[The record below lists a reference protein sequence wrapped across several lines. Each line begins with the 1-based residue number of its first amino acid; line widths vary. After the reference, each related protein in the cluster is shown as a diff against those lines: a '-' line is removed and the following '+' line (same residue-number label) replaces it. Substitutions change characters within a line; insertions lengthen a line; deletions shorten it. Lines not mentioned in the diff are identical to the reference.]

1 MASPSQ
7 PPPASSSPS
16 AAAPQGERTDS
27 SRDNDSVAGAPHR
40 ALNCFPGLGR
50 IVLFFT
56 VVVVTAYALD
66 ATISR
71 GLKQIQTS
79 KFGSLNR
86 VMSGAVDAEI
96 VINGSSRALV
106 HYDPR
111 IIQQVTGYSAY
122 NLGMNGVLID
132 VQLAVLKS
140 YLQRNSKPKI
150 IIQNLESFTFKTTK
164 PGEIYDPAAY
174 LPYLKDEVLYSALR
188 AIDPAVWKWRH
199 IPLYGYVV
207 EDMTFTWAWGLLGN
221 FGHMGRENYFQGFN
235 PRHLRWTM
243 DFDQFRTNIGVT
255 GVVDPIESSGVEL
268 VAELIRHSTEAGIR
282 LILVYSPVY
291 HEMQALEKNRPAIF
305 AEFERLAREGGVE
318 FWDYSQ
324 HSLTRE
330 KEYFYNSQHLNAN
343 GAHLFSQAL
352 ALRLKQAGLGEPQ
365 SPQRSTLGR

>member
-1 MASPSQ
+1 VI
-7 PPPASSSPS
+7 
-16 AAAPQGERTDS
+16 AA
-27 SRDNDSVAGAPHR
+27 
-40 ALNCFPGLGR
+40 
-50 IVLFFT
+50 
-56 VVVVTAYALD
+56 AYALD

-86 VMSGAVDAEI
+86 VMSGAVNAEV

-111 IIQQVTGYSAY
+111 VIQQVTGYSAY

-140 YLQRNSKPKI
+140 YLQRNTKPRI
-150 IIQNLESFTFKTTK
+150 IIQNLESFTFKATK

-174 LPYLKDEVLYSALR
+174 LPYLKDEALYSALR
-188 AIDPAVWKWRH
+188 AIDPTVWKWRH

-235 PRHLRWTM
+235 PRDLRWTA
-243 DFDQFRTNIGVT
+243 DFEQFRANIGAT
-255 GVVDPIESSGVEL
+255 GVIDPIEPAGVKH
-268 VAELIRHSTEAGIR
+268 VTELIRICRDSGIT

-291 HEMQALEKNRPAIF
+291 HEMQALEKNRTSIF
-305 AEFERLAREGGVE
+305 AEFERLAREAKVE
-318 FWDYSQ
+318 FWDYSDHPLSRQ
-324 HSLTRE
+324 

-352 ALRLKQAGLGEPQ
+352 AQRLKQADFGHQP
-365 SPQRSTLGR
+365 SPQGSSVGR

>member
-7 PPPASSSPS
+7 PPPASSSP
-16 AAAPQGERTDS
+16 PPPHLKG
-27 SRDNDSVAGAPHR
+27 GARIPR
-40 ALNCFPGLGR
+40 SNTFPFPEDRSGSPTAFPGLGR
-50 IVLFFT
+50 IVLFFA
-56 VVVVTAYALD
+56 VVVATAYVLD

-86 VMSGAVDAEI
+86 VMSGAVDAEV

-140 YLQRNSKPKI
+140 YLQRNSRPKI

-174 LPYLKDEVLYSALR
+174 LPYLNDEALYSALR

-221 FGHMGRENYFQGFN
+221 FGHMGRENYFRVSTRAISVGRWILTNFGQILASRGWKTQSN
-235 PRHLRWTM
+235 PQEL
-243 DFDQFRTNIGVT
+243 
-255 GVVDPIESSGVEL
+255 SSSR
-268 VAELIRHSTEAGIR
+268 I
-282 LILVYSPVY
+282 
-291 HEMQALEKNRPAIF
+291 
-305 AEFERLAREGGVE
+305 
-318 FWDYSQ
+318 
-324 HSLTRE
+324 
-330 KEYFYNSQHLNAN
+330 
-343 GAHLFSQAL
+343 
-352 ALRLKQAGLGEPQ
+352 
-365 SPQRSTLGR
+365 